1 MTEGTQTASRLPISE
16 ALALLHAG
24 SAVLVD
30 TRDQRLYDN
39 LHAAGALSL
48 PLAQIDAP
56 DGKAVAA
63 LPGDRL
69 ILLYCA

>member
-1 MTEGTQTASRLPISE
+1 MTEATQTASRLPISE
-16 ALALLHAG
+16 ALALLNAG

-48 PLAQIDAP
+48 PLADRRARWQ
-56 DGKAVAA
+56 GGGRAA
-63 LPGDRL
+63 GDRL